1 MDKILCHKLKNGA
14 KIPTKREEDGCY
26 DLYACTEEDIII
38 PPHENTLI
46 PTGIC
51 SAFSHKYRIAYRE
64 RGSNTKF
71 NGIVMAGQ
79 IDSGYRGEWF
89 VPIYNGNDYLII
101 ITNSVKD
108 ITFESQHVFGRW
120 TPTGLELVPEGD
132 VKKVPTSKAICQF
145 AIGLVPE
152 VEIVETDMD
161 TIKSFTSERGNGM
174 LGSSNK

>member
-89 VPIYNGNDYLII
+89 VPIYNGNDYKII
-101 ITNSVKD
+101 FTNSVKE
-108 ITFESQHVFGRW
+108 ITFEPQLFPNLFGEW
-120 TPTGLELVPEGD
+120 TPKSAI
-132 VKKVPTSKAICQF
+132 KKIPTSKAICQF
-145 AIGLVPE
+145 AVEEVPTVVIQE
-152 VEIVETDMD
+152 ATQEEIDNIV
-161 TIKSFTSERGNGM
+161 SERGVGM
-174 LGSSNK
+174 LGSSEK